1 MADKGGFADQ
11 KRTVGAV
18 RDSVRKFFQGSED
31 EEGEEDFIEFLGL
44 SDDEDEGELS
54 NVEDGVTEQG
64 MKPEILQY
72 LEAEAAKVQHD
83 QKKIRDEIRDSLKK
97 LEQTV
102 DAEGEGSDSEPRGF
116 RRIIKH
122 LESTMVRRSAQVK
135 DVKSS
140 NSKEIAFQEVKA
152 LEVLV
157 ATKFL
162 VQAFESKS
170 DFSGDEVSNINSAIK
185 ALENQPVNLT
195 ILKQPRLGDLAEG
208 YFNNQID
215 PFFSI
220 LASYNQIRNLQ
231 AALVQ
236 GAEKDAAEHL
246 PGNGEMGEE
255 DQQLAVAEAM
265 RMSTGD

>member
-102 DAEGEGSDSEPRGF
+102 DAEGGSDSEPRGF

-246 PGNGEMGEE
+246 PGNAGEMGEE